1 MRMIVGLGNPG
12 LQYRNTRH
20 NVGFEVV
27 DRLSANWNIPFRF
40 TRFSGQVGEGIL
52 LGQKVLLVK
61 PTTYMNK
68 SGECVQQVMDYYRVE
83 LHELIVA
90 LDDIDLA
97 LGRIRVRSS
106 GGAGT
111 HNGLRS
117 IVDYLGAG
125 GFPRVRVGIGAA
137 PPRMDLADYVLSR
150 FREDEREVMQDA
162 VVRAAQAVEVVLGEG
177 VAAAQAQF
185 NGENAE

>member
-20 NVGFEVV
+20 NVGFEV
-27 DRLSANWNIPFRF
+27 ANSLASVWKIPFKF
-40 TRFSGQVGEGIL
+40 TRFEGLVGEGIL

-61 PTTYMNK
+61 PQTFMNK
-68 SGECVQQVMDYYRVE
+68 SGECVLQVMHYYRVE
-83 LHELIVA
+83 MHELIVV
-90 LDDIDLA
+90 LDDADLPV
-97 LGRIRVRSS
+97 GRVRVRSS

-125 GFPRVRVGIGAA
+125 SFPRIRVGIGT
-137 PPRMDLADYVLSR
+137 PPPGMDMADYVLSR
-150 FREDEREVMQDA
+150 FKDDEKEGIQAAILRAAHAVEAVISDGVDYAQSRFNA
-162 VVRAAQAVEVVLGEG
+162 VVTE
-177 VAAAQAQF
+177 
-185 NGENAE
+185 

>member
-12 LQYRNTRH
+12 LQYKNTRH

-27 DRLSANWNIPFRF
+27 ERLSANWNIPFRF
-40 TRFSGQVGEGIL
+40 TRFAGLVGEGIL

-61 PTTYMNK
+61 PQTFMNR
-68 SGECVQQVMDYYRVE
+68 SGECVEQVVRYYRVE
-83 LHELIVA
+83 MHEIIVV
-90 LDDIDLA
+90 LDDIDLPV
-97 LGRIRVRSS
+97 GRIRVRSS

-125 GFPRVRVGIGAA
+125 GFPRVRVGIGA
-137 PPRMDLADYVLSR
+137 PPPQMDLADYVLSR
-150 FREDEREVMQDA
+150 FREDEREIVQEA
-162 VVRAAQAVEVVLGEG
+162 IVRAAQAVEVVLSEG